1 MQILVVVCK
10 GQRVAFLKQVVP
22 IKIYVRIG
30 KHVRYVGHT
39 FLISQIR
46 LICSYCHFLIVPH
59 VHPCEVSAYAQPV
72 AETVSNR
79 SIYSFGKDLAIVD
92 ICSSHLTAAK
102 VGDIKYSDKSSA
114 GTGWLLCNGGTYSKT
129 TYPQL
134 YDLIGTKFGSSS
146 GSPKLPNYQ
155 GVFLRGYGSDGN
167 SHTNKS
173 LYTLQ
178 DSEVKG
184 HTHSVSWTGYYADFK
199 AKGGGY
205 GDFTFYFNDSAV
217 SINISTGS
225 GSTCPVR
232 KALYPFI
239 YAGVNAN
246 GA

>member
-1 MQILVVVCK
+1 MSK
-10 GQRVAFLKQVVP
+10 TFLKL
-22 IKIYVRIG
+22 
-30 KHVRYVGHT
+30 T
-39 FLISQIR
+39 LISSVAIGVVLQIKQSEAAAT
-46 LICSYCHFLIVPH
+46 ISTQNEKYTTVTTDSYCKKWGYTITPKNPATYCNGKYFTCPTDT
-59 VHPCEVSAYAQPV
+59 SAV
-72 AETVSNR
+72 KCDET
-79 SIYSFGKDLAIVD
+79 
-92 ICSSHLTAAK
+92 AK

-134 YDLIGTKFGSSS
+134 YDLIGTKFSSS
-146 GSPKLPNYQ
+146 SSSPKLPNYR
-155 GVFLRGYGSDGN
+155 GVFLRGYGSDGD
-167 SHTNKS
+167 SHTNTS

-205 GDFTFYFNDSAV
+205 GAFTFYFNDSAV